1 MSDDVLKALLDTL
14 SQEQKESLVAKLIAD
29 VSEPEPEAKE
39 EKHET
44 QPASSPRRVNED
56 FTVNRNENES
66 QRKTSVKFKKNSW
79 VDTGEDR
86 DLDFDY
92 SEHDKRKTPRKRAKP
107 RKQEVE
113 CHVCGKPFSI
123 NSNLVYGE
131 FHRCNRCTGK

>member
-29 VSEPEPEAKE
+29 VSEPEPEAKK
-39 EKHET
+39 EKHEE
-44 QPASSPRRVNED
+44 QPTSNPRRVNED
-56 FTVNRNENES
+56 FTVERNENES

-86 DLDFDY
+86 DLNFDY
-92 SEHDKRKTPRKRAKP
+92 SELDKRKTPRKRAKP
-107 RKQEVE
+107 NKQQVE
-113 CHVCGKPFSI
+113 CHVCGKSFSI

-131 FHRCNRCTGK
+131 FHRCNRCTGR